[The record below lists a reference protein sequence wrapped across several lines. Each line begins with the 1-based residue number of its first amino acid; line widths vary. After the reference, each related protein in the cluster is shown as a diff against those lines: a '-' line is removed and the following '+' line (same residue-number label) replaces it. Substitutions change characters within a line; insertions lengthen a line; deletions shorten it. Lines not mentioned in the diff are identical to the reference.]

1 MSASSSRTPRPTG
14 RPVAR
19 HGRQRPRGPIAFILS
34 IVATVVA
41 VVLVSATSVAA
52 IAVWDITRG
61 AQEGVTLANEPENIP
76 SIGEIEGGVNILL
89 VGSDSRANTG
99 LEEDGGVLND
109 VNMILHISDDHTSA
123 VVVSIPRDMVF
134 PMADCPDT
142 DGDGYSDG
150 GGWTGPINS
159 VFLEGGLP
167 CVVLTVE
174 QVTGLTIPY
183 AALIDFAGVIEMATA
198 IGGVDV
204 CVGERIEDEY
214 TGTFLD
220 AGMHTLSGIE
230 ALQFLRTRHGVGDG
244 SDLGRISNQQV
255 FLSSMVRKLKSSETL
270 TNPDKLYGIAK
281 AALNNIQLS
290 NSLNN
295 VDTMVSIGMALRN
308 IPLDSVVFVQYPG
321 TTGGEGVYTGKVEPI
336 EWAAAELFTAILA
349 DQPISVTGG
358 TGVGSVVDPNA
369 EAQRAADE
377 AAAAAAKAKASA
389 AAAAKEKKKNTA
401 TATPSA
407 SASKTPTPTPTSV
420 ATQEAVAKVTLT
432 DEIRGQTANDYTCSK
447 GRTLNDQ

>member
-1 MSASSSRTPRPTG
+1 MSASSSRTPRPTA

-123 VVVSIPRDMVF
+123 IVVSIPRDMVF

-230 ALQFLRTRHGVGDG
+230 ALQFLRTRYGVGDG

-270 TNPDKLYGIAK
+270 TNPVKLYGIAK

-407 SASKTPTPTPTSV
+407 SVSKTPTPTPTSV

>member
-1 MSASSSRTPRPTG
+1 MSASSSRTPRPTA

-123 VVVSIPRDMVF
+123 IVVSIPRDMVF

-230 ALQFLRTRHGVGDG
+230 ALQFLRTRYGVGDG

-270 TNPDKLYGIAK
+270 TNPVKLYGIAK

-358 TGVGSVVDPNA
+358 TGVVSVVDPNA

-407 SASKTPTPTPTSV
+407 SVSKTPTPTPTSV

>member
-1 MSASSSRTPRPTG
+1 MSASSSRTPRPTA

-19 HGRQRPRGPIAFILS
+19 HSRQRPRGPIAFILS

-123 VVVSIPRDMVF
+123 IVVSIPRDMVF

-270 TNPDKLYGIAK
+270 TNPVKLYGIAK

-407 SASKTPTPTPTSV
+407 SVSKTPTPTPTSV

>member
-270 TNPDKLYGIAK
+270 TNPVKLYGIAK

-321 TTGGEGVYTGKVEPI
+321 TTGGEGVYTAKVQPI

>member
-270 TNPDKLYGIAK
+270 TNPVKLYGIAK